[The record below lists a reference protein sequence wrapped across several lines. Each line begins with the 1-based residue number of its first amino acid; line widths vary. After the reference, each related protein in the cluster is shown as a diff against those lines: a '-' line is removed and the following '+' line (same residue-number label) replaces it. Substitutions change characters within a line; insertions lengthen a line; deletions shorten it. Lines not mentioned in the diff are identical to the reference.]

1 MFRKYCSARIV
12 VHQKKVG
19 NNYSNFA
26 RYGPDVEHIEPDF
39 EQALQQVLSALRW
52 IGNLAE
58 TSSIEQKER

>member
-1 MFRKYCSARIV
+1 
-12 VHQKKVG
+12 VG

-52 IGNLAE
+52 IGNVAE
-58 TSSIEQKER
+58 TRSIEQKER